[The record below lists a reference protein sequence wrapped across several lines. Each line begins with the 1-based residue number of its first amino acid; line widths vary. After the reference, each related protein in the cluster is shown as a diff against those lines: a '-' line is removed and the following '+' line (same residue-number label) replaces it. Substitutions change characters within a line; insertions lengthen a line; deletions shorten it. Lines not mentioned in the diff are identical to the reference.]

1 MNYINYKIIHKT
13 SKTRDLNARKGNH
26 GKVLCIGGSEDYV
39 GAPYLAANA
48 AIGSL
53 RSGTDIVTI
62 AAPKKVAYALNVL
75 NPDIISKKFNCTYF
89 TQDQSEQ
96 ILKLSELYDCILIG
110 PGIGQNKK
118 TALFINDIIKNINKP
133 LVIDAD
139 AIKCIKIQNI
149 SNAIIT
155 PHKKELE
162 IMLKNSNIS
171 INDYKDLRR
180 HLKTNVLLI
189 KGNIDIIISSE
200 KIKYNKTGN
209 PGMTVGGT
217 GDILSGIAAGFL
229 AQGNSLFNSAA
240 ASAYLCGYIGDKL
253 KEFNSYSFIASDF
266 LDEIGPAITEILK
279 KS

>member
-1 MNYINYKIIHKT
+1 
-13 SKTRDLNARKGNH
+13 
-26 GKVLCIGGSEDYV
+26 
-39 GAPYLAANA
+39 

-62 AAPKKVAYALNVL
+62 AAPEKVAYAINAL

-118 TALFINDIIKNINKP
+118 TTLFVNDIVKNINKP

-139 AIKCIKIQNI
+139 AIKCIKVQDI

-171 INDYKDLRR
+171 INNYKGLHR

-189 KGNIDIIISSE
+189 KGNIDAIISSE

-209 PGMTVGGT
+209 PGMTIGGT
-217 GDILSGIAAGFL
+217 GDILSGIVAGFL
-229 AQGNSLFNSAA
+229 AQRILPFDSAS

-253 KEFNSYSFIASDF
+253 QKRNSYNFIASDF
-266 LDEIGPAITEILK
+266 LDEIGPAIVEILK